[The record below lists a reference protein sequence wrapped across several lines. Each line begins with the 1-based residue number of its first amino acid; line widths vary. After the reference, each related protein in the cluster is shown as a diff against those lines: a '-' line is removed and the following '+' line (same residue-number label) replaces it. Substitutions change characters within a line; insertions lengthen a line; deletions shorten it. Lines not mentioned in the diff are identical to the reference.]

1 MDYTGDG
8 ARVGTK
14 SSDGGPAVT
23 EGGPGDRA
31 GLEAGDVITEVD
43 GRRIH
48 SGDEL
53 IVKTRAHRPGD
64 RLELTV
70 ERDGRESPYRWCSD
84 PRTATKRIERGPSE
98 DRLTE
103 TSQRRPQ
110 TALHKAN
117 NPENRPPARTRSPRD
132 STGRT
137 GTAGTVD
144 PARTTEDPHRP
155 PRAEDR
161 GHRKELQVF
170 NDIGPLEL
178 ITLVVLAVLVFGP
191 DKLPKVIQD
200 VMRTVRK
207 IREFSESA
215 KQDIRSE
222 LGPEFKDFEFEDLN
236 PKTFIR
242 KQLDND
248 ELGLKEIRNGFD
260 LKKEMAEVTD
270 SVHSTDTPA
279 ASSSGGRIDM
289 TKKPEEPGEDNR
301 PPFDADAT

>member
-1 MDYTGDG
+1 M
-8 ARVGTK
+8 
-14 SSDGGPAVT
+14 
-23 EGGPGDRA
+23 
-31 GLEAGDVITEVD
+31 
-43 GRRIH
+43 
-48 SGDEL
+48 
-53 IVKTRAHRPGD
+53 
-64 RLELTV
+64 
-70 ERDGRESPYRWCSD
+70 
-84 PRTATKRIERGPSE
+84 
-98 DRLTE
+98 
-103 TSQRRPQ
+103 
-110 TALHKAN
+110 
-117 NPENRPPARTRSPRD
+117 
-132 STGRT
+132 
-137 GTAGTVD
+137 
-144 PARTTEDPHRP
+144 
-155 PRAEDR
+155 
-161 GHRKELQVF
+161 F

-270 SVHSTDTPA
+270 AVHSTDTSA